1 MKAVIDTNIIVSSF
15 RGGNPRKVIDLLDEA
30 AFKFCISPSITE
42 EYFRVLQRFPF
53 TKEELEKII
62 YYCETAESVSS
73 IFETPRLDIVKN
85 DPSDNKFIECAVAL
99 NADYIV
105 SGDNDLLVI
114 ERYEH
119 IQIVTPR
126 EFVEIAE
133 HAKRKK

>member
-15 RGGNPRKVIDLLDEA
+15 RGGNPRKVIDLLDEGV
-30 AFKFCISPSITE
+30 FTLCISPSITE

-53 TKEELEKII
+53 TKEELEKIFD
-62 YYCETAESVSS
+62 YCATAESVSS
-73 IFETPRLDIVKN
+73 INETPRLDIVKN

-99 NADYIV
+99 DARYIV

-114 ERYEH
+114 GHYEQ

-126 EFVEIAE
+126 EFVELAE

>member
-15 RGGNPRKVIDLLDEA
+15 RGGNHRKVIDLLDEG
-30 AFKFCISPSITE
+30 AFKLCISPSITE

-62 YYCETAESVSS
+62 HYCETAESVDS

-99 NADYIV
+99 NADYIIT
-105 SGDNDLLVI
+105 GDNDLLVI
-114 ERYEH
+114 EHYEQ

-126 EFVEIAE
+126 EFVELAE
-133 HAKRKK
+133 YAKRKK